1 MYSVNS
7 GHGLGVIW
15 VKSPVS
21 PPTIEQFTP
30 LIHRQRPIKRED
42 AVNAVN
48 QIYLELL
55 GRESLNDPGAVPY
68 VDCLVDR
75 SCDVDS
81 IRTEILQSPEFRTV
95 QENRATRERE
105 QAQEQAAGE
114 AADGIPSTIA
124 GIPLAYII
132 GGVGAL
138 LLLRKKR

>member
-7 GHGLGVIW
+7 GGLAAI
-15 VKSPVS
+15 
-21 PPTIEQFTP
+21 PPRFVP
-30 LIHRQRPIKRED
+30 LIHRQIPVRREA
-42 AVNAVN
+42 AVGAVN

-95 QENRATRERE
+95 QDKRASSERE
-105 QAQEQAAGE
+105 QARQQAAGE
-114 AADGIPSTIA
+114 TTSPLALLGGIPSTIA
-124 GIPLAYII
+124 GVPLPYII
-132 GGVGAL
+132 GGVGLL